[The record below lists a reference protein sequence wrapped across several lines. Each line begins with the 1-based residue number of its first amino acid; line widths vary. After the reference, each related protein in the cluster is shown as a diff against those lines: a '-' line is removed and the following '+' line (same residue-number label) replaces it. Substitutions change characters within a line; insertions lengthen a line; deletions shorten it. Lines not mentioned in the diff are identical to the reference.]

1 MHDLTDSL
9 SVLSRGE
16 GDEEQI
22 PEGMSPKVVEVYKSL
37 GKIMS
42 RYSTGK
48 VPKAFKII
56 PNLKQWEEVSAPTD
70 CLHLNILLSIPGI
83 VFCKRAEERETR
95 WHWRPVRRVHSPF
108 TGLLLISMSR
118 KGFLLHEH
126 N

>member
-1 MHDLTDSL
+1 MPGKILQQHTDDLAQKL
-9 SVLSRGE
+9 SVLCRGEGE

-56 PNLKQWEEVSAPTD
+56 PNLKQWEEVSSRPT
-70 CLHLNILLSIPGI
+70 HLLASHSLLFFQGI
-83 VFCKRAEERETR
+83 
-95 WHWRPVRRVHSPF
+95 
-108 TGLLLISMSR
+108 
-118 KGFLLHEH
+118 FLLQGLKTQCVQRGILQWQVWLYIL
-126 N
+126 

>member
-1 MHDLTDSL
+1 MHDLTDKL

-56 PNLKQWEEVSAPTD
+56 PNLKQWEEVNTPI
-70 CLHLNILLSIPGI
+70 NLLASQCPA
-83 VFCKRAEERETR
+83 VKSKAC
-95 WHWRPVRRVHSPF
+95 VLC
-108 TGLLLISMSR
+108 TGWQ
-118 KGFLLHEH
+118 